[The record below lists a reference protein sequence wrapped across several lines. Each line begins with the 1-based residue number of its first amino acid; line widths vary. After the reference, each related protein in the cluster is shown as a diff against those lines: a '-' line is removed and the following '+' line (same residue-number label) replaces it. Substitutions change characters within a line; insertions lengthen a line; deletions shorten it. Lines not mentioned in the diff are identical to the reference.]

1 MTNMEIRNMLFKN
14 NIKHYA
20 LAEYLNVSAC
30 TMSRWLRTE
39 LPTEKKKEIL
49 DAIEKLVKE
58 TF

>member
-1 MTNMEIRNMLFKN
+1 MANMEIRNMLFKN

-39 LPTEKKKEIL
+39 LPPPKKKEIME
-49 DAIEKLVKE
+49 AINELVKKG
-58 TF
+58 